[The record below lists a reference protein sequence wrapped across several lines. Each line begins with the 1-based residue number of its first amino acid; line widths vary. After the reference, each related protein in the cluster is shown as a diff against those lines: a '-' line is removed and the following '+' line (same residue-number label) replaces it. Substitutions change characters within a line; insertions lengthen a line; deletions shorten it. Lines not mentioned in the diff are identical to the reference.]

1 MKGEAEKSE
10 ETSRIKERKM
20 NGEKEREK
28 RVVEKFELMSRRGG
42 GRGLAFSGHM
52 TCLSLRRSLLSL
64 TITLFVFLPPFP
76 PTPVSLFLTRTN

>member
-64 TITLFVFLPPFP
+64 TTLFLSFFP
-76 PTPVSLFLTRTN
+76 PSPHPCLSLFLNRTN